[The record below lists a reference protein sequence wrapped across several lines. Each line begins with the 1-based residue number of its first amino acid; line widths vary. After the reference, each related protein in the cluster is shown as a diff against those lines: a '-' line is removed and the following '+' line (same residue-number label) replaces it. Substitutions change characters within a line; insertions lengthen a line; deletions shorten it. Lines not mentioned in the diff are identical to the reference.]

1 MSRTLPRTGR
11 AVLSAIALAA
21 VLLLV
26 TPVAAQAAAP
36 VSQAEGRLVLA
47 TLLGAPSTPVADL
60 VGASAV
66 DPLGTGGPYTSD
78 VPLDAVAL
86 QALTLQ
92 ASAVDLFG
100 AGGIIQLGAVGQYA
114 QARDDGS
121 SVAFSGTVS
130 SAPSL
135 VGVGT
140 TPTGGNLGT
149 PGAGNSALIAI
160 GDPVTSPVSVSASIG
175 VLAASAQETAAG
187 VQSGSYL
194 LSNLDVVVGGTL
206 VSTAVTPA
214 GNILG
219 TLLAVVNP
227 LIATPIANPLAGGQV
242 TVSLTDLLAAAGVAD
257 ISDLPAG
264 TDLLSFL
271 ADAVAAKISTLTAA
285 VLGDVATATAGLGV
299 IDAVVVAT
307 AVTTANTALGLLT
320 GLAAGPLSLAVAAL
334 AQLTID
340 NRNIVNGAFTENA
353 LTVGIGPAG
362 SIASVALANATV
374 GPNTAAVAPVP
385 PAPLAPGGGGVG
397 GVSTTTGLAATGV
410 DVTAGMLG
418 ATALLALGS
427 ILIIATQRRR
437 DARGAADQ
445 PRV

>member
-1 MSRTLPRTGR
+1 MSRTLLRIGR
-11 AVLSAIALAA
+11 AVVSALALA
-21 VLLLV
+21 TVLLLV
-26 TPVAAQAAAP
+26 TPLAAQAVPP
-36 VSQAEGRLVLA
+36 VSQGEGRLVLA

-60 VGASAV
+60 AGASAI
-66 DPLGTGGPYTSD
+66 DPLGTGGPFTSD

-86 QALTLQ
+86 QALGLQ

-100 AGGIIQLGAVGQYA
+100 SGGIIQLGAVGQYA

-121 SVAFSGTVS
+121 SVSFSGAVS

-135 VGVGT
+135 VGIGT

-160 GDPVTSPVSVSASIG
+160 GDPTTSPVSISAGIG

-187 VQSGSYL
+187 VQSGDYV
-194 LSNLDVVVGGTL
+194 LSSLDIVVGGTL
-206 VSTAVTPA
+206 VSAAVTPI
-214 GNILG
+214 GGILT

-227 LIATPIANPLAGGQV
+227 LIVTPIANPLAGGQV

-257 ISDLPAG
+257 ITDLPPG

-271 ADAVAAKISTLTAA
+271 P
-285 VLGDVATATAGLGV
+285 
-299 IDAVVVAT
+299 DAVVAKIAALTTSVLN
-307 AVTTANTALGLLT
+307 AVTTAIAGLTLPLDIVAATIAQTAATTALAALT
-320 GLAAGPLSLAVAAL
+320 PLTTGPLAAAVTAL
-334 AQLTID
+334 AQLTV
-340 NRNIVNGAFTENA
+340 NNQSTSNGAFTENA

-362 SIASVALANATV
+362 SIASVALASATV
-374 GPNTAAVAPVP
+374 GPNT
-385 PAPLAPGGGGVG
+385 PASSSGGSGGGVG
-397 GVSTTTGLAATGV
+397 GASTTGLAATGV
-410 DVTAGMLG
+410 DGTGGMLG

-427 ILIIATQRRR
+427 ILVIATQRRR
-437 DARGAADQ
+437 DARDAEGQ